1 MALNPSLG
9 SMDSEYDLGS
19 TRSDLSLAED
29 PSPHGG
35 MPTAMPVS
43 QADPTFP
50 CLKPSNPSPQ
60 ALSSEEHKAHNH
72 SSVSFRE
79 GRRASD
85 TSLTQGA
92 NFSWMLAIYRFC
104 IVLLLL
110 SHLMLLLKPICVR
123 LYEKPCC
130 ASIS

>member
-19 TRSDLSLAED
+19 THSDLSLAEE
-29 PSPHGG
+29 PPPHGG
-35 MPTAMPVS
+35 MLTAMPAS
-43 QADPTFP
+43 QTDSTFP
-50 CLKPSNPSPQ
+50 CSKPSNPSPQ
-60 ALSSEEHKAHNH
+60 ASEECKAHNH

-92 NFSWMLAIYRFC
+92 NFFF
-104 IVLLLL
+104 
-110 SHLMLLLKPICVR
+110 PF
-123 LYEKPCC
+123 
-130 ASIS
+130 

>member
-19 TRSDLSLAED
+19 THSDLSLAED
-29 PSPHGG
+29 PPPHGG
-35 MPTAMPVS
+35 TLTAIPAN
-43 QADPTFP
+43 QADLTFP
-50 CLKPSNPSPQ
+50 SLKPSNPSPQ
-60 ALSSEEHKAHNH
+60 AVSSEERKAHNH

-92 NFSWMLAIYRFC
+92 ISSQPCYRFTGSASGFC
-104 IVLLLL
+104 YFLT
-110 SHLMLLLKPICVR
+110 R
-123 LYEKPCC
+123 CC
-130 ASIS
+130 Y